1 VFTLKSQE
9 DVRNK
14 VISGELTVTDFV
26 KDNKKSW
33 WL

>member
-1 VFTLKSQE
+1 MLKSQE

-26 KDNKKSW
+26 KDNKKS
-33 WL
+33 